1 MNNNFEDF
9 NLNKDIIKSL
19 NNLNYKKPSRV
30 QSEVIPNLLNKE
42 NVIVKSMNNNFEDF
56 NLNKDIIKSLNNL
69 NYKKPSRVQSEVI
82 PNLLNKENVIV
93 KSQTGSG
100 KTASF
105 AIPICESIDINDN
118 NVQALIVAPT
128 RELALQIKEEISLI
142 GRLKK
147 IRCSAIFGKQ
157 PIKEQIAELK
167 QRVHIVV
174 ATPGRIID
182 HIGRGTIK
190 LDKVK
195 FFIIDEADKMLNKG
209 FIEDME
215 TILTKLPKESI
226 KGLFSATID
235 ENISIICNK
244 YMKNPVTIEIKD
256 IEKEILK
263 KQIIEKYIKVDKENR
278 YETLKKIIYSE
289 CPNSL
294 IIFANTKN
302 NVIDLYSKM
311 KKDKFL
317 VQQLHGDMS
326 QDKRLFMI
334 KDFKENKFI
343 FANTKNN
350 VIDLYSK
357 MKKDKFLVQQ
367 LHGDMSQDKRLFMI
381 KDFKENKFN
390 ILVSTD
396 VASRGI
402 HIDNISLVINYEVPR
417 DKENYVHRI
426 GRTGRQNKFGKAITL
441 VSQTEVKY
449 LEEIESYTG
458 FKLNEIEKID
468 EDKVISG
475 KIRLKENEKNLLKRR
490 KEKKIEKEVNSEV
503 TRIYLNAGKK
513 KKIRVIDIVGTISN
527 LEGINNEDIGVVE
540 VQDLCSYVDLLNNK
554 GNKFLRKYREI
565 TIKKKLVK
573 VRKDNKN

>member
-1 MNNNFEDF
+1 
-9 NLNKDIIKSL
+9 
-19 NNLNYKKPSRV
+19 
-30 QSEVIPNLLNKE
+30 
-42 NVIVKSMNNNFEDF
+42 MNNNFEDF

-311 KKDKFL
+311 KK
-317 VQQLHGDMS
+317 
-326 QDKRLFMI
+326 
-334 KDFKENKFI
+334 
-343 FANTKNN
+343 
-350 VIDLYSK
+350 
-357 MKKDKFLVQQ
+357 
-367 LHGDMSQDKRLFMI
+367 
-381 KDFKENKFN
+381 
-390 ILVSTD
+390 
-396 VASRGI
+396 
-402 HIDNISLVINYEVPR
+402 
-417 DKENYVHRI
+417 
-426 GRTGRQNKFGKAITL
+426 
-441 VSQTEVKY
+441 
-449 LEEIESYTG
+449 
-458 FKLNEIEKID
+458 
-468 EDKVISG
+468 
-475 KIRLKENEKNLLKRR
+475 
-490 KEKKIEKEVNSEV
+490 
-503 TRIYLNAGKK
+503 
-513 KKIRVIDIVGTISN
+513 
-527 LEGINNEDIGVVE
+527 
-540 VQDLCSYVDLLNNK
+540 
-554 GNKFLRKYREI
+554 
-565 TIKKKLVK
+565 
-573 VRKDNKN
+573 

>member
-1 MNNNFEDF
+1 
-9 NLNKDIIKSL
+9 
-19 NNLNYKKPSRV
+19 
-30 QSEVIPNLLNKE
+30 
-42 NVIVKSMNNNFEDF
+42 MNNNFEDF

-289 CPNSL
+289 CPNS
-294 IIFANTKN
+294 
-302 NVIDLYSKM
+302 
-311 KKDKFL
+311 
-317 VQQLHGDMS
+317 
-326 QDKRLFMI
+326 
-334 KDFKENKFI
+334 
-343 FANTKNN
+343 
-350 VIDLYSK
+350 
-357 MKKDKFLVQQ
+357 
-367 LHGDMSQDKRLFMI
+367 
-381 KDFKENKFN
+381 
-390 ILVSTD
+390 
-396 VASRGI
+396 
-402 HIDNISLVINYEVPR
+402 
-417 DKENYVHRI
+417 
-426 GRTGRQNKFGKAITL
+426 
-441 VSQTEVKY
+441 
-449 LEEIESYTG
+449 
-458 FKLNEIEKID
+458 
-468 EDKVISG
+468 
-475 KIRLKENEKNLLKRR
+475 
-490 KEKKIEKEVNSEV
+490 
-503 TRIYLNAGKK
+503 
-513 KKIRVIDIVGTISN
+513 
-527 LEGINNEDIGVVE
+527 
-540 VQDLCSYVDLLNNK
+540 
-554 GNKFLRKYREI
+554 
-565 TIKKKLVK
+565 
-573 VRKDNKN
+573 

>member
-1 MNNNFEDF
+1 
-9 NLNKDIIKSL
+9 
-19 NNLNYKKPSRV
+19 
-30 QSEVIPNLLNKE
+30 
-42 NVIVKSMNNNFEDF
+42 MNNNFEDF

-326 QDKRLFMI
+326 QDKRF
-334 KDFKENKFI
+334 
-343 FANTKNN
+343 
-350 VIDLYSK
+350 
-357 MKKDKFLVQQ
+357 
-367 LHGDMSQDKRLFMI
+367 
-381 KDFKENKFN
+381 
-390 ILVSTD
+390 
-396 VASRGI
+396 
-402 HIDNISLVINYEVPR
+402 
-417 DKENYVHRI
+417 
-426 GRTGRQNKFGKAITL
+426 
-441 VSQTEVKY
+441 
-449 LEEIESYTG
+449 
-458 FKLNEIEKID
+458 
-468 EDKVISG
+468 
-475 KIRLKENEKNLLKRR
+475 
-490 KEKKIEKEVNSEV
+490 
-503 TRIYLNAGKK
+503 
-513 KKIRVIDIVGTISN
+513 
-527 LEGINNEDIGVVE
+527 
-540 VQDLCSYVDLLNNK
+540 
-554 GNKFLRKYREI
+554 
-565 TIKKKLVK
+565 
-573 VRKDNKN
+573 